1 MARYLLIVALV
12 VVLAPGCGGTRRVA
26 ANEEPVLVT
35 GWGHKDLLGAADA
48 LATSFAKWG
57 AAQQWDKRPVVYF
70 HRVGNKT
77 DQHVDTKNITDKM
90 RVTLLKKGVVR
101 FTASNEVQ
109 DEIVRQLRFQNGA
122 LVNPATAKQIGKQI
136 GADYFLFG
144 ELTSITEK
152 AGRKKGVYY
161 KITVNLVNVET
172 AIIEWADDAEFQKV
186 RTRGIFGG

>member
-12 VVLAPGCGGTRRVA
+12 VVLAPGCGSVTRPPVD
-26 ANEEPVLVT
+26 EEPVLQT

-57 AAQQWDKRPVVYF
+57 AAQQWDKKPVVYF

-77 DQHVDTKNITDKM
+77 DQHIDTKSITDKI
-90 RVTLLKKGVVR
+90 RVILFKKGIVR

-122 LVNPATAKQIGKQI
+122 LVNPATAAQIGKQI

-152 AGRKKGVYY
+152 ARRKKGVYY
-161 KITVNLVNVET
+161 NMIVNLVNVET
-172 AIIEWADDAEFQKV
+172 AVVEWLDEAEFQKV